1 MAEQP
6 RNSDKFSD
14 YVNIYY
20 QQLTGST
27 GQRKTTPTPFPDLPA
42 ADQKLGFLGR
52 FVDILSR
59 PLRVISN
66 PAMKIVEMP
75 ERFDKVKQ
83 LRLSGQ
89 QEAASKEMLSAVGS
103 LLASPFTGFFSDD
116 PKNKPY
122 WSDIIERQVDVQNR
136 NDPTYVDVANNVD
149 PKIKGA
155 AGFVGDFFLDP
166 LWLVPGGWA
175 AKAAKEGTR
184 AVKGVTAASDVPVAV
199 AKGQVPEAAMLPNL
213 SALEQLSVAAPAM
226 SRSRTAP
233 QPAKGAAAAAA
244 SVPKADSFPAAQ
256 AAQKIS
262 DDLVE
267 NTVKGSSTSAE
278 SVVKSL
284 REIIDNKKAIIGG
297 KELGLKGELDTFFT
311 TLKESV
317 PAVKPG
323 KALPFTKWVDKLSD
337 APDTVQVP
345 ARVVELGG
353 GGIKETASLGFLRSL
368 YKDTRN
374 PELKEAILREVLEP
388 KFKDYQAAVKAGKD
402 VDFVANARTPEAAVK
417 EAVEASVAATVLNNL
432 KKLEGA
438 ERARA
443 VELLGEGLFRDL
455 SRLNSPKA
463 MNRFLDDLDLVLKNT
478 GALDSLLP
486 VSTQT
491 TVGRIL
497 RLFDV
502 DSAKQAQAA
511 AKVAEDVRNIPN
523 VTPESTLQAAK
534 NVSQSAETAEDIV
547 SALTRAGYP
556 ADKIALRGGA
566 GREKSLFAVLQEVL
580 SSVLPVVG
588 KNKLDKKYQE
598 AFYPET
604 LGRARKTDPEYLKGI
619 AVIPKEPSTYFQFD
633 GLLRTSQQVSKYL
646 REDGPLALKD
656 ANGKMFKGDKLIS
669 EKERLTLA
677 ALDVEER
684 FWLGQGLPLTFD
696 LNGVY
701 HQMRFTQAYRGV
713 AAAMDATPATSRW
726 LRFAFFNA
734 QSGVAP
740 TQFMEAISKALA
752 GGSKDEILALL
763 TSPVSRTGKEIP
775 NALAGADKKIRM
787 GNTTLSTAEA
797 ADKIADGIVA
807 ARESLIAVSKDNAEL
822 YTRLGL
828 EQSRVIT
835 DGAADVITSLLNNPE
850 ALAAAIKAV
859 AMSGNIVGDFGK
871 PIKANELAVE
881 LADNVVKMGLG
892 DGLIKNAQLN
902 NNLADA
908 VKSADPKK
916 IVKAQE
922 DMVADSAR
930 FSEEVMAEAERIAAG
945 LGVGGR
951 IGDEV
956 PPGVVD
962 DLFDISEQTTRLG
975 RQSLEGYGTVNAF
988 IMKTLDPL
996 HRFFNARYG
1005 MFTSEMLWGSR
1016 LFFAQGNLVHMVSK
1030 QLLTPLRAL
1039 ARNNDYYKPVLEG
1052 SKTSVLKQAF
1062 INVQRGIR
1070 SSEGSILRKA
1080 EDDIR
1085 PMIAKIF
1092 DTTDEVQNMLL
1103 GNAFFRTGAGV
1114 DAINAVLD
1122 YNKILGGKT
1131 GPGGVFFDLDL
1142 AQKTAAQVAK
1152 AAKRPMTADDVNAA
1166 MMSQWK
1172 TWQVDDPIDFLA
1184 RLNKAAV
1191 QISSEVGFVNAFRMK
1206 AIAQGVGSN
1215 TPKAGFVKIVA
1226 EGDSRYG
1233 KLLGDQPLYL
1243 HPDAAEMFRSIDN
1256 LAKSSKQF
1264 EGGFGKFVRTT
1275 IDPLT
1280 DTWKYAITLPRPGHH
1295 IRNLV
1300 GDMVL
1305 TYLAEG
1311 GRFSVRAMNNTWK
1324 LMAMRKYADVD
1335 AVKALSRLGV
1345 SDIPRD
1351 TTVLTDGIFGKMT
1364 ADDLWRGLLDNGIL
1378 PPAKGGEGLLKGRG
1392 VSEDIIEGKI
1402 SRGLEKGA
1410 AVATFGLA
1418 ARGGRMEETLMTI
1431 SEGRDHF
1438 VRIQH
1443 FLQYIEKAQAGQKL
1457 TRGFGTVVDP
1467 KKISREELFEL
1478 AAERIAKYHPDM
1490 STLSVG
1496 EKKFARRLMPF
1507 YHWNRGAVQAVAETL
1522 LMNPGRIQ
1530 AFPKA
1535 TYNIAVAAGINPD
1548 SLYDPFPTDQMFPSF
1563 LRDDMEGPQFEVGGR
1578 YYGFKPGIT
1587 TFDVLNQ
1594 FSTGNPIDTFLG
1606 LANPA
1611 FKIPIELLTGT
1622 RLGTQSRIRDYS
1634 DYIDSSIPGI
1644 NYAANISGLSV
1655 TGSLASLLTGGG
1667 FDQQMQFELGNKGSN
1682 EQLISVVNWLTGV
1695 GLTDYSRPN
1704 YIRFA
1709 EIEQR
1714 NKNREQ
1720 RGF

>member
-6 RNSDKFSD
+6 RNSDRFSD
-14 YVNIYY
+14 YVNLYY
-20 QQLTGST
+20 QQLSGGSANE
-27 GQRKTTPTPFPDLPA
+27 RTTKFPTITPDK
-42 ADQKLGFLGR
+42 QKLGFLGR
-52 FVDILSR
+52 TIDILSR
-59 PLRVISN
+59 PMRIISN
-66 PAMKIVEMP
+66 PVMKVVEFP
-75 ERFDKVKQ
+75 ERMDKVRE

-89 QEAASKEMLSAVGS
+89 DEAATKESLNAVGS

-116 PKNKPY
+116 PANKPY
-122 WSDIIERQVDVQNR
+122 WSDIIERNSDVVNR

-155 AGFVGDFFLDP
+155 VGFLGDFVLDP
-166 LWLVPGGWA
+166 LWLIPGGWA
-175 AKAAKEGTR
+175 AKLGKEGASLSKTGKGFIESAETIKDAPR
-184 AVKGVTAASDVPVAV
+184 VYKETVQAVKTGA
-199 AKGQVPEAAMLPNL
+199 VPEAALLPNL
-213 SALEQLSVAAPAM
+213 NFLEQLSVAGPATGL
-226 SRSRTAP
+226 SKATTR
-233 QPAKGAAAAAA
+233 
-244 SVPKADSFPAAQ
+244 ADSFPAAQ
-256 AAQKIS
+256 TAQKIS
-262 DDLVE
+262 DDFVE
-267 NTVKGSSTSAE
+267 NAVKGSATSAE
-278 SVVKSL
+278 SVIKSL
-284 REIIDNKKAIIGG
+284 REVIDTKKTIVGG
-297 KELGLKGELDTFFT
+297 KEIGLRGELDTFFT
-311 TLKESV
+311 TLKNAV
-317 PAVKPG
+317 PVAKAG
-323 KALPFTKWVDKLSD
+323 KALPFTKWVDKIADVS
-337 APDTVQVP
+337 DTVQVP

-353 GGIKETASLGFLRSL
+353 GGVAPTASIGFLRSL
-368 YKDTRN
+368 YKDTKN
-374 PELKEAILREVLEP
+374 ADLKEAILRDVLEP
-388 KFKDYQAAVKAGKD
+388 KFKDYQSAVKAGKD
-402 VDFVANARTPEAAVK
+402 VDFMANARTPEAAVK
-417 EAVEASVAATVLNNL
+417 EAVEASVAATVLSNI

-455 SRLNSPKA
+455 SRLNSSKA
-463 MNRFLDDLDLVLKNT
+463 MSRFLDDLDLVLKNT

-486 VSTQT
+486 VSAQT

-502 DSAKQAQAA
+502 DPTKQAQAA
-511 AKVAEDVRNIPN
+511 AKVADDVTSIPN
-523 VTPESTLQAAK
+523 VTPESTLQAAR
-534 NVSQSAETAEDIV
+534 NVSESAETSENIV
-547 SALTRAGYP
+547 NALVRAGYP
-556 ADKIALRGGA
+556 ADKIALRGGV
-566 GREKSLFAVLQEVL
+566 GREKSLFAVLQETL

-604 LGRARKTDPEYLKGI
+604 LGRARKTDPEYGRGI

-633 GLLRTSQQVSKYL
+633 NLLKTSQQISKYM

-656 ANGKMFKGDKLIS
+656 AGGKMFKGDKFIS

-677 ALDVEER
+677 TLDVAER
-684 FWLGQGLPLTFD
+684 FWLSRGLPLTFD

-752 GGSKDEILALL
+752 GGPKDEILALL
-763 TSPVSRTGKEIP
+763 TSPVGRTGKEIP
-775 NALAGADKKIRM
+775 NALAGADKRIRM

-807 ARESLIAVSKDNAEL
+807 ARESLVAVSKSNADE

-828 EQSRVIT
+828 EQSKVIT
-835 DGAADVITSLLNNPE
+835 DGVAELITSLLNNPE

-881 LADNVVKMGLG
+881 MADNVIKMGLG

-902 NNLADA
+902 NNLANA
-908 VKSADPKK
+908 AKSGNPKK
-916 IVKAQE
+916 VAKAQE

-930 FSEEVMAEAERIAAG
+930 FSEEVMAEAERLAAG
-945 LGVGGR
+945 LGRGGR

-975 RQSLEGYGTVNAF
+975 RQSLEGYGTVTAF
-988 IMKTLDPL
+988 AMKVLDPV

-1005 MFTSEMLWGSR
+1005 MFSSEMLWGSR
-1016 LFFAQGNLVHMVSK
+1016 LFFGQGNVVYMVSK
-1030 QLLTPLRAL
+1030 QLTLPLRNF
-1039 ARNNDYYKPVLEG
+1039 ARNNDYTQSAVAG
-1052 SKTSVLKQAF
+1052 GKTSVRNQAF

-1080 EDDIR
+1080 EDDLR
-1085 PMIAKIF
+1085 PMLAKFF
-1092 DTTDEVQNMLL
+1092 DTTDEFQNILL

-1114 DAINAVLD
+1114 DSINAVMD
-1122 YNKILGGKT
+1122 YNKVLGGRT

-1142 AQKTAAQVAK
+1142 AQKTAAAAAK
-1152 AAKRPMTADDVNAA
+1152 AAKRPVTADDVNEA
-1166 MMSQWK
+1166 MLSQWK

-1191 QISSEVGFVNAFRMK
+1191 QISSEVGFITAFRMK

-1215 TPKAGFVKIVA
+1215 TPKPGFVKIVA

-1233 KLLGDQPLYL
+1233 KLLGEEPLYL
-1243 HPDAAEMFRSIDN
+1243 HPDAAEMFRAIDN
-1256 LAKSSKQF
+1256 LAKSTKQF

-1295 IRNLV
+1295 IRNMI
-1300 GDMVL
+1300 GDIVL

-1335 AVKALSRLGV
+1335 AVRALSRLDLGDV
-1345 SDIPRD
+1345 PRD

-1364 ADDLWRGLLDNGIL
+1364 ADDLWKGLLDNGIL

-1392 VSEDIIEGKI
+1392 VSDEIIETKI

-1410 AVATFGLA
+1410 AVATFGMA
-1418 ARGGRMEETLMTI
+1418 ARGGRMEDLLMNI

-1443 FLQYIEKAQAGQKL
+1443 FLQYVEKAQAGQKL
-1457 TRGFGTVVDP
+1457 TRGFGSVVDP
-1467 KKISREELFEL
+1467 KKLSREELFEL

-1507 YHWNRGAVQAVAETL
+1507 YHWNRGAVQAVLETL
-1522 LMNPGRIQ
+1522 VMNPGRIQ

-1535 TYNIAVAAGINPD
+1535 SYNIAVAAGINPD

-1563 LRDDMEGPQFEVGGR
+1563 LQDNMEGPQFEVGGR

-1594 FSTGNPIDTFLG
+1594 FSTGNPIDTFMG

-1622 RLGTQSRIRDYS
+1622 RLGTQARIRDYS
-1634 DYIDSSIPGI
+1634 DYIDSSIPGV
-1644 NYAANISGLSV
+1644 NYAANISGFSV
-1655 TGSLASLLTGGG
+1655 TGSFYSLLTGGG
-1667 FDQQMQFELGNKGSN
+1667 FDQQMQFEVGNKGSQ
-1682 EQLISVVNWLTGV
+1682 EQLISAVNWLTGL

-1709 EIEQR
+1709 EIEQQQA
-1714 NKNREQ
+1714 NREQ